1 MIAPAPRGWFRVVAL
16 TSEWDGYAWIPT
28 VRHEM
33 YGATRERALEVFAA
47 HMQSDAFLRGCTTR
61 QSYEGTTCRTESIV
75 EQIP

>member
-1 MIAPAPRGWFRVVAL
+1 MMARPPRGWFRVVAL

-33 YGATRERALEVFAA
+33 YGQTQERALEVFRA
-47 HMQSDAFLRGCTTR
+47 HMESDAFLRGCSSTGNY
-61 QSYEGTTCRTESIV
+61 QGTTCRTETIV